1 MAQVMWRTLTEDV
14 RDEIRDLCD
23 EYGSHLYDYC
33 RTELAQ
39 SEAELAVAGAL
50 LSAHGHT
57 HRVVDSSLVRPW
69 LYGLARAHRA
79 TVAGPASTGSWSR
92 SGRMPDLL
100 PEALRALDTLQRELL
115 DLSVRHGLTHQE
127 IAVIFDVT
135 PPDVTSIVSEAARG
149 VERWFSAVIAA
160 RAANGCGQL
169 AAKVSAWATT
179 PTRRNRARISRHIP
193 ICPTCRA
200 APRAVVAAT
209 LLREL
214 PIATAPPTLRDRL
227 TWAQPLPDAGELW
240 RVDGFPVQVRGL
252 VEAAP
257 MLISPI
263 ADPTAATRGSSWPA
277 AGAAA
282 AGQERKPHR
291 SHRAPT
297 TVPTRHNRPTTTP
310 ARPDAPPAIPARH
323 DAPPATP
330 PRHDAPAAIPLQ
342 RSDPDASP
350 APRDHETTI
359 PLARKPAAGV
369 LPRSAAA
376 TGPSAPGILAAPT
389 FEAPAAPPQGAP
401 TNRQQ
406 DRNASPADSPPPE
419 VTSPPP
425 EPVLRLP
432 EAASPPPQPVLR
444 LPGLVIGGPP
454 VPEVPAQSRH
464 ELGTPPANPH
474 AATAPTGN
482 RRPRTAPI
490 AKPPT
495 LGAPVG
501 NRPPLGA
508 PVGEPPALGVDDP
521 PVPGAST
528 GQAPPDASD
537 RGPAAGAGPRGRHP
551 FGDRHRDVLVAT
563 ARDRQGVFVAAS
575 GTRRETSAA
584 RSRPAPSA
592 PSSRRDATTTSP
604 HRDAATS
611 GNRRDTPT
619 PDTHRGAATTAPGTR
634 GDGPFATTGTRPDTL
649 IATTGTRQNALTSTP
664 ATRRNGP
671 FSTAGQ
677 DALLTTHRNEPF
689 TTNRPDA
696 LFTTAGTHRDAL
708 IIAGGEHRDLLVAT
722 PSTDLGPGGAE
733 PDADIWRDRPED
745 PDSEFWRNRPDD
757 FGPDGRFT
765 IRSVATV
772 GLLVGAGML
781 VASLAWSG
789 LQSRQRPA
797 MSETHTTR
805 LSNTGTIPAAPPANG
820 PNVTLNP
827 TVVPPPAGVTATG
840 PAPTPSAKGDPSAT
854 AAPSKPESKMSD
866 TPTGEV
872 RPQKIALPGPNPP
885 VASLSPSS
893 INLGTRRTGSFRLV
907 CPGDCK
913 ITAVSGSK
921 GIAVSTHAF
930 RVRVP
935 ASRPGCPGPPATEF
949 GRITLRWTGTSS
961 GDGANTTGVARG
973 SGTLNL
979 RLSWTVANAKGAFV
993 ADGKGGGYWT
1003 NCG

>member
-1 MAQVMWRTLTEDV
+1 MMWRTLTEDV
-14 RDEIRDLCD
+14 REEIRDLCD

-79 TVAGPASTGSWSR
+79 TVASPASTGSWSR

-100 PEALRALDTLQRELL
+100 PEALRALDALQRELL

-135 PPDVTSIVSEAARG
+135 PPDVTTIVSEAARG

-160 RAANGCGQL
+160 RAANGCGRL
-169 AAKVSAWATT
+169 AAEVSAWATT

-193 ICPTCRA
+193 TCPTCRA

-263 ADPTAATRGSSWPA
+263 ADPTAATRGSAWPA

-297 TVPTRHNRPTTTP
+297 TVPPRPNTPTTTP
-310 ARPDAPPAIPARH
+310 TRH
-323 DAPPATP
+323 DAPP
-330 PRHDAPAAIPLQ
+330 RHDVPAAIPLQ

-350 APRDHETTI
+350 ALRDHETTI
-359 PLARKPAAGV
+359 PLARRPAAGV
-369 LPRSAAA
+369 LPRSAAG
-376 TGPSAPGILAAPT
+376 TGPSAPGMLAAPT
-389 FEAPAAPPQGAP
+389 YEAPAAPPQDAP
-401 TNRQQ
+401 TSRPQGR
-406 DRNASPADSPPPE
+406 DTIPGSPPLPE
-419 VTSPPP
+419 VASAPSG
-425 EPVLRLP
+425 PVLRLP
-432 EAASPPPQPVLR
+432 EATSPPPAASASPEPVLR

-454 VPEVPAQSRH
+454 VPEVPVQSRH

-474 AATAPTGN
+474 AAKAPTRN
-482 RRPRTAPI
+482 RQ
-490 AKPPT
+490 
-495 LGAPVG
+495 
-501 NRPPLGA
+501 PLAA
-508 PVGEPPALGVDDP
+508 PVGEPSARRSPTAEPPPLSAPIGNRAPLSAPIAEPPTLAAPIGDRSPLDAPIGEPPTLSPDDP
-521 PVPGAST
+521 PVRETST
-528 GQAPPDASD
+528 GQAPPEASD
-537 RGPAAGAGPRGRHP
+537 RGPAPRGRHP
-551 FGDRHRDVLVAT
+551 FGDRHRDILVAT

-575 GTRRETSAA
+575 GTRRDTPAT
-584 RSRPAPSA
+584 RNRPAPSA

-604 HRDAATS
+604 YRDATTPA
-611 GNRRDTPT
+611 NRRDTPT
-619 PDTHRGAATTAPGTR
+619 PDTHRDTATGTR
-634 GDGPFATTGTRPDTL
+634 RDGPFSAAVTHP
-649 IATTGTRQNALTSTP
+649 N
-664 ATRRNGP
+664 
-671 FSTAGQ
+671 
-677 DALLTTHRNEPF
+677 ALLTTPATHRNEPF
-689 TTNRPDA
+689 TTNLPDA

-722 PSTDLGPGGAE
+722 PSTDIGPGGAE
-733 PDADIWRDRPED
+733 PDADIWHSGPDD
-745 PDSEFWRNRPDD
+745 PDSEFWRDRPDD

-789 LQSRQRPA
+789 IQSRQRPPT
-797 MSETHTTR
+797 SETHTTR
-805 LSNTGTIPAAPPANG
+805 LSNNIPAVPPANG

-840 PAPTPSAKGDPSAT
+840 PAPTPSVSAT
-854 AAPSKPESKMSD
+854 AEPSKPESKMSD

-872 RPQKIALPGPNPP
+872 RPQKIALPGLKPPN
-885 VASLSPSS
+885 ASLSPSS

-921 GIAVSTHAF
+921 GIAVSAHAF

-949 GRITLRWTGTSS
+949 GRITVRWTGTSS
-961 GDGANTTGVARG
+961 GDGENTTGVARG
-973 SGTLNL
+973 SGTLSL
-979 RLSWTVANAKGAFV
+979 RLSWTVANAKGAYV

>member
-1 MAQVMWRTLTEDV
+1 MWRTLTEDV
-14 RDEIRDLCD
+14 REEIRDLCD

-79 TVAGPASTGSWSR
+79 AVAGPASTGSWSR

-160 RAANGCGQL
+160 RAANGCAQL
-169 AAKVSAWATT
+169 AAKVTAWATT

-263 ADPTAATRGSSWPA
+263 ADPTAATRGSTWPA

-297 TVPTRHNRPTTTP
+297 TVPTRHNPLPTTP
-310 ARPDAPPAIPARH
+310 ART

-330 PRHDAPAAIPLQ
+330 SRHDAPSAAPSRHDAPSAIPLQ

-350 APRDHETTI
+350 AHRDHETTI

-369 LPRSAAA
+369 LPGRVAA
-376 TGPSAPGILAAPT
+376 TGASAPGILAAPT
-389 FEAPAAPPQGAP
+389 YEAPAAPPQSAP
-401 TNRQQ
+401 NSRQQ
-406 DRNASPADSPPPE
+406 DQDGPADSP
-419 VTSPPP
+419 
-425 EPVLRLP
+425 LP
-432 EAASPPPQPVLR
+432 EAASAPSEPVLR

-464 ELGTPPANPH
+464 ELGTPPADPH

-482 RRPRTAPI
+482 R
-490 AKPPT
+490 
-495 LGAPVG
+495 
-501 NRPPLGA
+501 PPLAA
-508 PVGEPPALGVDDP
+508 PVGEPPTPAAPTRKRPPLSAPIGEP
-521 PVPGAST
+521 PVPDASA
-528 GQAPPDASD
+528 GQAPTDAAD

-575 GTRRETSAA
+575 GTRRDTPAA

-604 HRDAATS
+604 HRDAATP
-611 GNRRDTPT
+611 GTRRDTPT
-619 PDTHRGAATTAPGTR
+619 PDTHRDATSTRGDRPLTPPGTRRDGPLTTPGTR
-634 GDGPFATTGTRPDTL
+634 GGGPLATTGTRPNAL
-649 IATTGTRQNALTSTP
+649 IATTGAHQDAL

-671 FSTAGQ
+671 SSTAGSHE

-696 LFTTAGTHRDAL
+696 LFTTAGAHRDAL
-708 IIAGGEHRDLLVAT
+708 ILAGGEHRDLLVAT
-722 PSTDLGPGGAE
+722 PSIDIGPGGAG
-733 PDADIWRDRPED
+733 PDADIWGDRPED
-745 PDSEFWRNRPDD
+745 PDTEFWRNRPDD

-797 MSETHTTR
+797 TSETHTNR
-805 LSNTGTIPAAPPANG
+805 LSNTETLPAAPPANG
-820 PNVTLNP
+820 PNVMLNP

-840 PAPTPSAKGDPSAT
+840 PAPTPSAKGGPSAT
-854 AAPSKPESKMSD
+854 AAPSNPESKLSD

-872 RPQKIALPGPNPP
+872 RPQKIALPGPHPP

-913 ITAVSGSK
+913 VTAVSGSK
-921 GIAVSTHAF
+921 GIAVSAHAF

-949 GRITLRWTGTSS
+949 GRITVRWTGTSS
-961 GDGANTTGVARG
+961 GDGENTTGVARS